1 MKIFLKSIT
10 FFFVVGVI
18 LILVGVFGLVLI
30 ATSGINGA
38 MLGGYL
44 LLLLFPALIIVV
56 LDRICV
62 WKFGAKKVN
71 RISIYILVGLFG
83 LAILNSI
90 TGNAI
95 IRLIN
100 NSMGSNY

>member
-1 MKIFLKSIT
+1 MKNFLKSIT

-18 LILVGVFGLVLI
+18 FILVGVFGLVLI
-30 ATSGINGA
+30 STSGINGA

-44 LLLLFPALIIVV
+44 LVLLFSVLIIVV

-71 RISIYILVGLFG
+71 KISLYILAGLFG
-83 LAILNSI
+83 LAVLNSI

-95 IRLIN
+95 IRFIN
-100 NSMGSNY
+100 NSMG